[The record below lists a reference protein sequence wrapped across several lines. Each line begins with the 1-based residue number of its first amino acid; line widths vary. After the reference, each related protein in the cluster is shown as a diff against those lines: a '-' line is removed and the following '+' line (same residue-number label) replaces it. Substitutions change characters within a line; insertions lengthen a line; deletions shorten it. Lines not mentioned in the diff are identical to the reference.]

1 VPDPLPP
8 AERLVALLQRL
19 THLVVTRGA
28 FGLPQALIGLIIDRI
43 RGIKQPLA
51 RIAARVQAGTFRPR
65 RSGPRRT
72 PENPKPRTPDPLP
85 REFGWLLKLVPEA
98 VQSAG
103 RLEFLFRDPE
113 VVALLEAAPATFRR
127 PLRAL
132 CRMLRVAPPDIFA
145 LPKKPRTPRVKK
157 PPAAKPPP
165 LAWYPPTPPE
175 APAWM
180 HGFPHKTRW
189 RSFGRI
195 RGSPK
200 KT

>member
-28 FGLPQALIGLIIDRI
+28 FGLSNKLIGLIVDRI
-43 RGIKQPLA
+43 RGIQQPFT
-51 RIAARVQAGTFRPR
+51 RIAARIVAGTFRPGH
-65 RSGPRRT
+65 SGPRRK
-72 PENPKPRTPDPLP
+72 PDHPKPRGPDPLP
-85 REFGWLLKLVPEA
+85 RDVGWLLKLVPEA
-98 VQSAG
+98 VQSGG
-103 RLEFLFRDPE
+103 RLEVLFREPE
-113 VVALLEAAPATFRR
+113 FLALLEAAPASLRR
-127 PLRAL
+127 PLRSL
-132 CRMLRVAPPDIFA
+132 CRMLRVDPPPILA
-145 LPKKPRTPRVKK
+145 LPKKPRKPREKK
-157 PPAAKPPP
+157 PPAEKPPP